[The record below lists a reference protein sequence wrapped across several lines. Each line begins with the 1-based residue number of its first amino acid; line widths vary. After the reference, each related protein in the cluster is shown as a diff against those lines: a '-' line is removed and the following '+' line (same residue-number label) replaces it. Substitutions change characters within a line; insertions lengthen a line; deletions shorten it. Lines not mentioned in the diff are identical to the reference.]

1 MRFIKV
7 IERSW
12 LALVQRQLQTI
23 TDKYRYINTRAL
35 SKAFFFKI
43 PTDLAL
49 KDKFEY
55 KDENDLTVTL

>member
-12 LALVQRQLQTI
+12 LAMVQGQLQTI
-23 TDKYRYINTRAL
+23 KDNKYINTKAL
-35 SKAFFFKI
+35 YKTLYKI
-43 PTDLAL
+43 PKDLAL
-49 KDKFEY
+49 KDKFED